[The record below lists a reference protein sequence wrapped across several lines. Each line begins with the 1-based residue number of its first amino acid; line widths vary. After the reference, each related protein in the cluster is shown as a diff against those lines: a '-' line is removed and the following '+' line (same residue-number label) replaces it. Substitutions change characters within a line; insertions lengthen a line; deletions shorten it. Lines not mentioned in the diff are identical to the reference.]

1 MTIRELVK
9 NEIDALPEA
18 SLFAVQEFVLFQKY
32 RDSLIPGVLQNEER
46 GNQSDLHEQQDLARR
61 RAAFQAL
68 MKYHKTLPADFD
80 ADKERQE
87 ARDEKYGSVN

>member
-9 NEIDALPEA
+9 NEIDTLPEE

-32 RDSLIPGVLQNEER
+32 RDSLVPGVINYDEQ
-46 GNQSDLHEQQDLARR
+46 DEQQDLARR

-68 MKYHKTLPADFD
+68 TKYHKVLPPDFD

-87 ARDEKYGSVN
+87 AMDEKYGSFD